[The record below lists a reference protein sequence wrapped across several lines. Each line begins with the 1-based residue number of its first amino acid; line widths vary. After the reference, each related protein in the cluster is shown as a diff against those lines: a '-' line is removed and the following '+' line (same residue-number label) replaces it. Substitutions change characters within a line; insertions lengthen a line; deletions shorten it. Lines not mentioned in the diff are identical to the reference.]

1 MKNFTKRCRSARRS
15 IFINMTF
22 IEKIHQNAGRGWLLA
37 AGGLVLA
44 LLLAVNAR
52 VTRQLSDLE
61 KDIKIAEE
69 AGRRSSVY
77 AEELRSARERKAK
90 AARDVKAA
98 LTDMAAAKKMIYEAG
113 LSLQE
118 EKRLLEKQLE
128 IMTTYLE
135 LDGEAAKIHLMR
147 GDQTLKS
154 FGFSAPLRA
163 LGGEKPATP
172 ELCRITAKERFASPE
187 RGKAEKTAAG
197 LNWEPPQTGRSRRD
211 SPLGEYVIFTDGPL
225 ILHAPVPNAALHN
238 AYPHLCAGLTLYSA
252 KRLYESV
259 FIGNK
264 LLIKVSVPAKPPPP
278 RIQGAKKKK

>member
-1 MKNFTKRCRSARRS
+1 
-15 IFINMTF
+15 MTF
-22 IEKIHQNAGRGWLLA
+22 IEKIHESAGPGWLLA
-37 AGGLVLA
+37 AGGIILA

-52 VTRQLSDLE
+52 VSRQLSDIK
-61 KDIKIAEE
+61 KDIRTAEE

-90 AARDVKAA
+90 AAKDVKAA
-98 LTDMAAAKKMIYEAG
+98 LTDMTAAKKMIYEAG

-135 LDGEAAKIHLMR
+135 VDGEAAKIHLLR

-163 LGGEKPATP
+163 LGGEKAAAPA
-172 ELCRITAKERFASPE
+172 LYRITAKERFASLE

-197 LNWEPPQTGRSRRD
+197 LNWDPPQTGQGRRD
-211 SPLGEYVIFTDGPL
+211 SPLGEYVVFTDGPL
-225 ILHAPVPNAALHN
+225 VLHAPVPNAALHN

-264 LLIKVSVPAKPPPP
+264 LLIKVSAPAKPANP
-278 RIQGAKKKK
+278 RVQRAKKKK